1 MTRVLDKKAPRGD
14 HPRAPGAPG
23 DPGFRH
29 RLSRRGFLTT
39 SATGLAGASLAA
51 CSGAPDGA
59 PEGGAPGDAANA
71 ATPPLA
77 ATPLAPTPLPP
88 PARPTAPTDAAW
100 AHVRDRFT
108 LEPGTAYM
116 NNASLGMP
124 PASVAAAVA
133 AGYEALSREPI
144 RAKHDLGDAI
154 ANRVTPRLATLL
166 GADPGEIVLTRN
178 ATEALHAAA
187 IGTRLEP
194 GDEVLITS
202 QEHPAGR
209 RPWEYRATRHGVK
222 VNTVFIPS
230 PFESGDQVVELVEAA
245 LTPATRALAFCHVT
259 RGGHLYPVA
268 RLCALARD
276 RGIVSHVDGAQAVGM
291 FPVDLHALGCD
302 TCSASLHKW
311 LLGPMGT
318 GVLFVRA
325 GARDRVDSAFAHDAT
340 PDAPNY
346 GPPGTAGLPLRAGLA
361 ASLDFAE
368 ALGIENVA
376 ERTRF
381 LSDQLKDRLAG
392 LPGMTP
398 LSGPNRETSCPGSTI
413 FELEGVDAVEAV
425 AVLAER
431 AKIHIDEHQRDGH
444 NAIRIS
450 THLYNTLEEV
460 ERVVEE
466 LAALRGRA
474 SYPGVRSAAESP
486 GGIARDLDV
495 KGED

>member
-1 MTRVLDKKAPRGD
+1 MTGLVDRRAPPGD
-14 HPRAPGAPG
+14 HFRAPGDVG
-23 DPGFRH
+23 DPGCRH
-29 RLSRRGFLTT
+29 PLSRRGFLAT

-51 CSGAPDGA
+51 CTGAPDGA
-59 PEGGAPGDAANA
+59 PEGGATGDPASPA
-71 ATPPLA
+71 ATPGAP
-77 ATPLAPTPLPP
+77 APTTARAAALPP
-88 PARPTAPTDAAW
+88 PARPTAPDDAAW
-100 AHVRDRFT
+100 AHVRRHFILD
-108 LEPGTAYM
+108 PGTAYM

-124 PASVAAAVA
+124 PASVAGAVA

-144 RAKHDLGDAI
+144 RARHDLGGAM
-154 ANRVTPRLATLL
+154 AERVTPRLAAFL

-187 IGTRLEP
+187 IGTRLDP

-209 RPWEYRATRHGVK
+209 RPWEYRAARHGVR

-230 PFESGDQVVELVEAA
+230 PFRSPDQVVSLVEEA
-245 LTPATRALAFCHVT
+245 LTPMTRALAFCHVT

-268 RLCALARD
+268 RLCALVRE

-291 FPVDLHALGCD
+291 FPVDLHALDCD
-302 TCSASLHKW
+302 TYSASLHKW

-318 GVLFVRA
+318 GVFYVRA
-325 GARDRVDSAFAHDAT
+325 GARGRVQSAFAHDAT
-340 PDAPNY
+340 PEAPNY
-346 GPPGTAGLPLRAGLA
+346 GPPGTVGLPLRAGLA
-361 ASLDFAE
+361 ASLDFAD

-376 ERTRF
+376 ARTRF
-381 LSDQLKDRLAG
+381 LSDHLKERLAAI
-392 LPGMTP
+392 PGVTP
-398 LSGPNRETSCPGSTI
+398 LSGPDRATSCPGSTI

-431 AKIHIDEHQRDGH
+431 ARIHIDEHQRDGH

-450 THLYNTLEEV
+450 THVYNTVDEV

-466 LAALRGRA
+466 LDGLR
-474 SYPGVRSAAESP
+474 P
-486 GGIARDLDV
+486 
-495 KGED
+495 

>member
-1 MTRVLDKKAPRGD
+1 MTGVVEKKAPCG
-14 HPRAPGAPG
+14 HHACAPGAARDRG
-23 DPGFRH
+23 SRH
-29 RLSRRGFLTT
+29 HLSRRGFLAA
-39 SATGLAGASLAA
+39 SATGLAGTSLAA

-59 PEGGAPGDAANA
+59 PDGGATGDP
-71 ATPPLA
+71 ATPALTATQA
-77 ATPLAPTPLPP
+77 AALPP
-88 PARPTAPTDAAW
+88 PTRPTAPDDAAW
-100 AHVRDRFT
+100 AHVRERFI

-154 ANRVTPRLATLL
+154 ANRVTPRLSALL

-178 ATEALHAAA
+178 ATEALHASA

-209 RPWEYRATRHGVK
+209 RPWEYRATRQGVK

-230 PFESGDQVVELVEAA
+230 PFESGDQVVELVAAA

-268 RLCALARD
+268 RLCALARE
-276 RGIVSHVDGAQAVGM
+276 RGIVSHVDGAQAAGM
-291 FPVDLHALGCD
+291 FPVNVHALGCD
-302 TCSASLHKW
+302 TYSASLHKW

-318 GVLFVRA
+318 GVFYVRA

-340 PDAPNY
+340 PKTPAY

-361 ASLDFAE
+361 ASLDFVE
-368 ALGIENVA
+368 ALGVENVA
-376 ERTRF
+376 ARTRF
-381 LSDQLKDRLAG
+381 LSDHLKEQLAA
-392 LPGMTP
+392 LPGMNP
-398 LSGPNRETSCPGSTI
+398 LSGRDHATSCPGSTI

-450 THLYNTLEEV
+450 THVYNTVLEV
-460 ERVVEE
+460 EWVVQE
-466 LAALRGRA
+466 LDGLR
-474 SYPGVRSAAESP
+474 P
-486 GGIARDLDV
+486 
-495 KGED
+495 